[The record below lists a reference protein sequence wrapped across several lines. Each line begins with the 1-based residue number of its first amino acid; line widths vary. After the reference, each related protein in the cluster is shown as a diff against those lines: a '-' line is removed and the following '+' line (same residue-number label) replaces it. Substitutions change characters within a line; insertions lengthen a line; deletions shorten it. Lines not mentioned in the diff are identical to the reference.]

1 MAQIVIE
8 ISEYDREFIHNAHSI
23 PEELRQSIAEAI
35 INGVELPLS
44 HGRLIDADACSDNIE
59 AARYELMCEYEEG
72 LHEAWEIINDD
83 HVTPTLV
90 AAHK

>member
-44 HGRLIDADACSDNIE
+44 HGRLIDADALR
-59 AARYELMCEYEEG
+59 AAMY
-72 LHEAWEIINDD
+72 HEAFETDSDLQRWD
-83 HVTPTLV
+83 
-90 AAHK
+90 AG